1 LSNLSIWAQTR
12 KKWRHIWCY
21 LLVLSTNETASFG
34 VNIGNELDLKSLVSR
49 VTMKSILLSDFA
61 QLYWMASSKSLKSD
75 LIDFLIMSLVTSII
89 SVHSFS

>member
-1 LSNLSIWAQTR
+1 MKTANTAVINASTNYKGLQLGEVPATLFMSAEAIAEAIY
-12 KKWRHIWCY
+12 KKAGILPRCCY

-61 QLYWMASSKSLKSD
+61 QLY
-75 LIDFLIMSLVTSII
+75 
-89 SVHSFS
+89 